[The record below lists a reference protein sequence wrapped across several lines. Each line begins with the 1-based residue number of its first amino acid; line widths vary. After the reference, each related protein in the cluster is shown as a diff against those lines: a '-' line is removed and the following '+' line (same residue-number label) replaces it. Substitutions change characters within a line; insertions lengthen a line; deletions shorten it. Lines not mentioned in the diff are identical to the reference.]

1 MAQDEGKSMLV
12 KLSNTNLE
20 VTDPAQDVRGYRVV
34 GKDGQDLGEVDDL
47 ILDRVETKVRF
58 LEVASGDLFG
68 LGSAKALIPVDA
80 IIRISDQEVFIN
92 RTRQH
97 VAAAPRYDPDL
108 MVRDVGDQGYVGDIY
123 RHYGFLP
130 YWQPGYVY
138 PAHRVSM
145 DPGGEH

>member
-47 ILDRVETKVRF
+47 ILDRVETNVRF
-58 LEVASGDLFG
+58 LEVASGDFFG

-80 IIRISDQEVFIN
+80 VTRISDKAVYIN
-92 RTRQH
+92 QTRQH
-97 VAAAPRYDPDL
+97 VAAAPHYDPDL
-108 MVRDVGDQGYVGDIY
+108 IVQDVGDQGYVGDIY